1 MKIRYPI
8 LLLIVLFV
16 SCNILET
23 EDQRPGI
30 ALYKAKGD
38 YFDLVTIGMK
48 GNRIYKIPGFW
59 NGRYNAIRG
68 LEIKNNDTIYTGR
81 YKLPDG
87 YILSYSEGL
96 QSVFINMTFKEYLYR
111 EMANA
116 REGTGIIISMDTLQK
131 YILDKDP
138 YLEFYR
144 NNTNVKRLNLS
155 DSLEIREIIL
165 NGEIHKYFDKLK

>member
-1 MKIRYPI
+1 MKSQYVII
-8 LLLIVLFV
+8 LLTAFFV
-16 SCNILET
+16 GCNILGT
-23 EDQRPGI
+23 EDQKPGI
-30 ALYKAKGD
+30 ALYKTKGD

-48 GNRIYKIPGFW
+48 GNKIYSIPGFW

-68 LEIKNNDTIYTGR
+68 LEIKNNDTIFTGR

-87 YILSYSEGL
+87 YVLSYSEGL
-96 QSVFINMTFKEYLYR
+96 QSVFINMTHKEYLYR

-116 REGTGIIISMDTLQK
+116 QERTGIIVSMDTLRK

-144 NNTNVKRLNLS
+144 NNTDVKRFELS

-165 NGEIHKYFDKLK
+165 SGEINKYFDRLK